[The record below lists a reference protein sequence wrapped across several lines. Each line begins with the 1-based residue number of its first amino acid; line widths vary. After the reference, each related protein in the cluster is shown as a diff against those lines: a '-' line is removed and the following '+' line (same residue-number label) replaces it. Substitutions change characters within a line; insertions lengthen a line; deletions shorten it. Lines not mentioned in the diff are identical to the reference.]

1 MTYPYDY
8 AWSKNKDAFGFLGP
22 VNKEIGP
29 NNFSS
34 GFMVQENI
42 LQIIRSSI
50 QRILQTN
57 RGERV
62 MQPEFGTTLNYRLF
76 EPNDEILRMELK
88 ELLYKELAA
97 QEPRID
103 IKTVSVVSN
112 LTGDNE
118 DGHEVLITLSFSI
131 KSTGETATLRFLV
144 EK

>member
-8 AWSKNKDAFGFLGP
+8 AWSKNKEAFGFLGP

-88 ELLYKELAA
+88 ELLYKELAV

>member
-1 MTYPYDY
+1 
-8 AWSKNKDAFGFLGP
+8 
-22 VNKEIGP
+22 
-29 NNFSS
+29 
-34 GFMVQENI
+34 
-42 LQIIRSSI
+42 
-50 QRILQTN
+50 
-57 RGERV
+57 

-88 ELLYKELAA
+88 ELLYKELAV

-131 KSTGETATLRFLV
+131 KSTGETATLRFLI